1 MKRKTSALTLIST
14 LLLLTLA
21 TQVVSRVNANFT
33 PLPELPTPIYIRN
46 DGSVDPPTAPLQRIG
61 NTYTFT
67 SNIDNTIEVQ
77 RPNIVLDGNGFA
89 LTKPAVNTEGLMMPI
104 GWLPGVRVVG
114 MNNVAITNIVFEGCI
129 TGVTVENSS
138 SITISRNT
146 IRETTSGI
154 VVLSSS
160 EINIIGNNIAL
171 ADQSFATGIHFLPS
185 NPEASN
191 PYHIKIEGN
200 QISGNSNQVPTI
212 PPQPEQYGICGGFS
226 DSQMTG
232 NNLANIKGIALYY
245 TGSNNLIAGNNFQDN
260 YEGILFSGYS
270 QLSVNNTIYGNNFN
284 HNSENVVVP
293 FIRDPP
299 INFWDNGTVG
309 NYWSDYNGADVNG
322 DGVGDSPYIIE
333 TVYQDYELNKNVTVQ
348 EGKDNYP
355 VMAPFDIS
363 SLTIELPGY
372 AHSSPAPP
380 SQENLS
386 TEQFPTAL
394 VAAASGT
401 SVAIVSV
408 CLLVYF
414 TKFKKATVKA
424 ENTTEKGE
432 A

>member
-1 MKRKTSALTLIST
+1 
-14 LLLLTLA
+14 
-21 TQVVSRVNANFT
+21 
-33 PLPELPTPIYIRN
+33 
-46 DGSVDPPTAPLQRIG
+46 
-61 NTYTFT
+61 
-67 SNIDNTIEVQ
+67 
-77 RPNIVLDGNGFA
+77 VLDGNGFA

-146 IRETTSGI
+146 IRETTGGI
-154 VVLSSS
+154 VVLSSL

-171 ADQSFATGIHFLPS
+171 SDQSFATGIHFLPS

-191 PYHIKIEGN
+191 PHHIKIEGN

-309 NYWSDYNGADVNG
+309 NYWSDYQTKYPDATEVDNSGIADT
-322 DGVGDSPYIIE
+322 PY
-333 TVYQDYELNKNVTVQ
+333 TVDENNA
-348 EGKDNYP
+348 DNYP
-355 VMAPFDIS
+355 LITPVTITLTPFTIPEPSPFDTP
-363 SLTIELPGY
+363 LKT
-372 AHSSPAPP
+372 
-380 SQENLS
+380 
-386 TEQFPTAL
+386 
-394 VAAASGT
+394 VAF
-401 SVAIVSV
+401 V
-408 CLLVYF
+408 
-414 TKFKKATVKA
+414 ATVATLFVVAFFIYKKYRR
-424 ENTTEKGE
+424 N
-432 A
+432 

>member
-1 MKRKTSALTLIST
+1 M
-14 LLLLTLA
+14 
-21 TQVVSRVNANFT
+21 
-33 PLPELPTPIYIRN
+33 
-46 DGSVDPPTAPLQRIG
+46 
-61 NTYTFT
+61 
-67 SNIDNTIEVQ
+67 
-77 RPNIVLDGNGFA
+77 
-89 LTKPAVNTEGLMMPI
+89 
-104 GWLPGVRVVG
+104 
-114 MNNVAITNIVFEGCI
+114 
-129 TGVTVENSS
+129 
-138 SITISRNT
+138 
-146 IRETTSGI
+146 
-154 VVLSSS
+154 
-160 EINIIGNNIAL
+160 
-171 ADQSFATGIHFLPS
+171 
-185 NPEASN
+185 
-191 PYHIKIEGN
+191 
-200 QISGNSNQVPTI
+200 
-212 PPQPEQYGICGGFS
+212 
-226 DSQMTG
+226 
-232 NNLANIKGIALYY
+232 
-245 TGSNNLIAGNNFQDN
+245 GSNNLISGNNFQDN

-363 SLTIELPGY
+363 SLTIELPEY
-372 AHSSPAPP
+372 AHPSPAPP
-380 SQENLS
+380 SQENPS

-408 CLLVYF
+408 YLLVYF